1 MRRPASNEELVRRAD
16 AALYAGKAERRGSI
30 KVWSKEIDGVQ
41 ASRQKALI
49 QVRAALNAGR
59 AFAAYQPIVEL
70 ASGKVLGLEALLRVV
85 DEQGQVLTAGNVLP
99 ALLDPQISRRV
110 SRFMLERVLEDGPTL
125 LRQFGPGCN
134 IGINVSEADLR
145 TVPGEEVFVEYLM
158 QRVADSSLHPANLTL
173 EVTETMLLLDSSGH
187 IQDSLR
193 QLDEAGFTVALDD
206 FGTGFSS
213 LTHLRDFPI
222 RKVKVDRG
230 FVQAITSEHQSR
242 LIIQAIIQLGKSLG
256 VAIVAEGVET
266 EAQEIFLRAS
276 GCGMVQGYRYGMP
289 QRVEDWQQ
297 EPAPRA
303 LRR

>member
-1 MRRPASNEELVRRAD
+1 
-16 AALYAGKAERRGSI
+16 
-30 KVWSKEIDGVQ
+30 
-41 ASRQKALI
+41 
-49 QVRAALNAGR
+49 LNAGG

-70 ASGKVLGLEALLRVV
+70 ASGKVFGVEALLRLE

-110 SRFMLERVLEDGPTL
+110 LRFMLERVLHDGPTL
-125 LRQFGPGCN
+125 LRRFGPDCK

-145 TVPGEEVFVEYLM
+145 TVPGEEVFVEYLKR
-158 QRVADSSLHPANLTL
+158 RVADSALRPSNLTL
-173 EVTETMLLLDSSGH
+173 EVTETMLLLDSSSH
-187 IQDSLR
+187 IQNSLR

-222 RKVKVDRG
+222 REVKVDRG
-230 FVQAITSEHQSR
+230 FVQAITSDHQSR

-276 GCGMVQGYRYGMP
+276 GCGLVQGFRYGMP
-289 QRVEDWQQ
+289 QRIEDWQQ
-297 EPAPRA
+297 EHAPRS
-303 LRR
+303 LRK